1 MYKKRS
7 TMTNHLQD
15 KFLLYLNSS
24 LAMENAA
31 LERVQRRVQQTTLE
45 DARQQLQNHLEETK
59 QHQDRLRQLITKI
72 GGVTPTQEKGNLP
85 IAMPP
90 DSIRNVM
97 HPSMIPEEQE
107 LMQSVEDT
115 IVESAEVIGYNLLIQ
130 MAGKMNKMDDTI
142 PLLRQSLYEEEKM
155 FTWLR
160 ANAPAMFAKLWPHIA
175 ESSSSQS
182 CPSNTTKMA
191 SSSYEYNKEQI
202 SNTASAAAENIP
214 PEVFDSST
222 YDSMA
227 EIKKSATMN
236 ESEANRVLLD
246 TEKKEPIQPAMTTM
260 EHKNK
265 NNTKV
270 SSTATST
277 TVNPTM
283 EGRASTLKQSREKER
298 IESAADKK
306 RQKQKN
312 KNKL

>member
-1 MYKKRS
+1 
-7 TMTNHLQD
+7 MTHHLHD

-31 LERVQRRVQQTTLE
+31 LERVRRRVQQTTLE

-59 QHQDRLRQLITKI
+59 QHQDRLRQLITKL
-72 GGVTPTQEKGNLP
+72 GGSPTQEKGQLP

-97 HPSMIPEEQE
+97 HPSMTPAEQE

-115 IVESAEVIGYNLLIQ
+115 IVENGEITGYNLLIQ
-130 MAGKMNKMDDTI
+130 MAGKVNKIDDAI

-160 ANAPAMFAKLWPHIA
+160 ANAPAMFAKLWPEVE

-182 CPSNTTKMA
+182 YPSNTTKMA
-191 SSSYEYNKEQI
+191 SSSSEGKEQT
-202 SNTASAAAENIP
+202 SNTTSAAENIP

-227 EIKKSATMN
+227 EIKKSASMN
-236 ESEANRVLLD
+236 ESEANKVFFD
-246 TEKKEPIQPAMTTM
+246 TEKKEPIRPEMTTI
-260 EHKNK
+260 ETKNK

-270 SSTATST
+270 SNATTST

-283 EGRASTLKQSREKER
+283 EWRASTLKQTREREN
-298 IESAADKK
+298 IESAADNKK
-306 RQKQKN
+306 TKAKQK
-312 KNKL
+312 